1 MFSAAHKRHTIDELR
16 SIVAPVAQKY
26 EVDKVYI
33 FGSVARGDHNENSDY
48 DFYIESK
55 KMRSAI
61 TLSEFYM
68 DLRDAVGSEIDLIS
82 TKRIDPAFL
91 DTIMTE
97 GVILFEQ

>member
-1 MFSAAHKRHTIDELR
+1 MSSAAHERHTVEELR
-16 SIVAPVAQKY
+16 SIVKPVAEKY
-26 EVDKVYI
+26 GVDKVYL
-33 FGSVARGDHNENSDY
+33 FGSVARGDFNEKSDY

-61 TLSEFYM
+61 TLSEFFM

-82 TKRIDPAFL
+82 TKRIDPDLFN
-91 DTIMTE
+91 TIMAE